1 MKIGLVMNV
10 KLLKNLAFLGL
21 LSFSVFPSFAL
32 SKIIPDGTIPY
43 NMGVQLK
50 GDTDGPEDLDRV
62 QELGMKWVRR
72 GFIWESIE
80 REKGVYDFSQ
90 YDRFVND
97 CEKRGLKIIGC
108 MAFSNKLYGHVKDE
122 PARSAYA
129 DFAAELVKHYK
140 GRNIIW
146 EIWNEPNTMTFW
158 GRHGKVGNSPQYAR
172 EYTDLVRAAVPAM
185 KKANPDCVILAGS
198 VSNMWSESYK
208 WMSYCFAD
216 GMLDIHWDIWSV
228 HPYGVKAPE
237 DYMEAYSHTRNL
249 MKKAGGD
256 TGRLWINSERG
267 FPLGKA
273 EGYAGGDPSLAYE
286 YQAWYVIRQ
295 YLVDLLEGLPV
306 TIWYEWG
313 GKEGFALYRAGNMTP
328 AYNACKTFVKE
339 LSGYKLDYR
348 MKTENKRDFVL
359 RFIDKNGNEKLV
371 AWTAPGVMESPDK
384 IVPHSIKI
392 AVGDVSPRLVTTDLY
407 GRTDI
412 VEVSNGVIEPRLTG
426 APVYITLR

>member
-1 MKIGLVMNV
+1 MGKDFFFYRLYVYSNIMKIGLVMNV

-158 GRHGKVGNSPQYAR
+158 DVMGKSATPLSMPGNIQ
-172 EYTDLVRAAVPAM
+172 
-185 KKANPDCVILAGS
+185 
-198 VSNMWSESYK
+198 
-208 WMSYCFAD
+208 
-216 GMLDIHWDIWSV
+216 IW
-228 HPYGVKAPE
+228 Y
-237 DYMEAYSHTRNL
+237 
-249 MKKAGGD
+249 
-256 TGRLWINSERG
+256 
-267 FPLGKA
+267 
-273 EGYAGGDPSLAYE
+273 
-286 YQAWYVIRQ
+286 
-295 YLVDLLEGLPV
+295 GLPC
-306 TIWYEWG
+306 
-313 GKEGFALYRAGNMTP
+313 RP
-328 AYNACKTFVKE
+328 
-339 LSGYKLDYR
+339 
-348 MKTENKRDFVL
+348 
-359 RFIDKNGNEKLV
+359 
-371 AWTAPGVMESPDK
+371 
-384 IVPHSIKI
+384 
-392 AVGDVSPRLVTTDLY
+392 
-407 GRTDI
+407 
-412 VEVSNGVIEPRLTG
+412 
-426 APVYITLR
+426 

>member
-1 MKIGLVMNV
+1 MNV

-158 GRHGKVGNSPQYAR
+158 SRQLP
-172 EYTDLVRAAVPAM
+172 
-185 KKANPDCVILAGS
+185 S
-198 VSNMWSESYK
+198 VCPGIYR
-208 WMSYCFAD
+208 F
-216 GMLDIHWDIWSV
+216 G
-228 HPYGVKAPE
+228 
-237 DYMEAYSHTRNL
+237 
-249 MKKAGGD
+249 
-256 TGRLWINSERG
+256 TGC
-267 FPLGKA
+267 
-273 EGYAGGDPSLAYE
+273 
-286 YQAWYVIRQ
+286 
-295 YLVDLLEGLPV
+295 
-306 TIWYEWG
+306 
-313 GKEGFALYRAGNMTP
+313 RAGHEKGQSRL
-328 AYNACKTFVKE
+328 C
-339 LSGYKLDYR
+339 
-348 MKTENKRDFVL
+348 DFGGFGFEHV
-359 RFIDKNGNEKLV
+359 V
-371 AWTAPGVMESPDK
+371 
-384 IVPHSIKI
+384 
-392 AVGDVSPRLVTTDLY
+392 
-407 GRTDI
+407 
-412 VEVSNGVIEPRLTG
+412 
-426 APVYITLR
+426 

>member
-1 MKIGLVMNV
+1 MGKDFFFYRLYVYSNIMKIGLVMNV

-172 EYTDLVRAAVPAM
+172 EYTDICIFPGILRGVADFPMTSPKCHRIRFVPY
-185 KKANPDCVILAGS
+185 L
-198 VSNMWSESYK
+198 
-208 WMSYCFAD
+208 
-216 GMLDIHWDIWSV
+216 
-228 HPYGVKAPE
+228 PYNISPFIVFYQLSCKIGISRTSRFVFHMPVQFITK
-237 DYMEAYSHTRNL
+237 SHTANNFQTSL
-249 MKKAGGD
+249 LTIVYKTIILTKI
-256 TGRLWINSERG
+256 INTFFSFDR
-267 FPLGKA
+267 FPNK
-273 EGYAGGDPSLAYE
+273 PSSYPLH
-286 YQAWYVIRQ
+286 
-295 YLVDLLEGLPV
+295 
-306 TIWYEWG
+306 T
-313 GKEGFALYRAGNMTP
+313 
-328 AYNACKTFVKE
+328 
-339 LSGYKLDYR
+339 
-348 MKTENKRDFVL
+348 
-359 RFIDKNGNEKLV
+359 
-371 AWTAPGVMESPDK
+371 
-384 IVPHSIKI
+384 
-392 AVGDVSPRLVTTDLY
+392 
-407 GRTDI
+407 
-412 VEVSNGVIEPRLTG
+412 
-426 APVYITLR
+426 